1 MNRLTDREI
10 DEIARRIA
18 ADIRGGGQAPLPV
31 PVADGQAGV
40 IGVFPT
46 VSEAVSAAAAAQK

>member
-18 ADIRGGGQAPLPV
+18 ADIQRGGGSAPPPLMSV
-31 PVADGQAGV
+31 PGAAYAPDQSLGIRKAINSDGRV
-40 IGVFPT
+40 
-46 VSEAVSAAAAAQK
+46 